1 MPRTGYALLMSS
13 SFRLLLSVALF
24 VVLGRP
30 DAATALDGGADGRF
44 EKRTSAHF
52 VLKQDVDIDRNSGL
66 RGSDRYER
74 EVLRV
79 LENAFVKLD
88 ADLGLR
94 PKRKLYVYIHD
105 AALFDQQFAGV
116 FRFPIAGFFGDAIH
130 IRGDTV
136 ITEQLVRTLYHE
148 LVHAALASAAPSTVV
163 PAWLNEGLAEWFERR
178 STGRGHLNRAEWNA
192 LRQHLGAGN
201 WIGVNA
207 LSRGNLAGF
216 SPAAAS
222 WAYLTS
228 YALVEHLAA
237 REGRAGLARMIK
249 EMVRVRNPNRALKQA
264 YGLSPLELEASLIAE
279 LR

>member
-1 MPRTGYALLMSS
+1 MLLLMQ
-13 SFRLLLSVALF
+13 
-24 VVLGRP
+24 GGP
-30 DAATALDGGADGRF
+30 TPAAALDEGADGRF

-52 VLKQDVDIDRNSGL
+52 VLKQDVDIDRSSGL

-79 LENAFVKLD
+79 LEAAFVKLD

-105 AALFDQQFAGV
+105 AALFDRQFAGIL
-116 FRFPIAGFFGDAIH
+116 RFPIAGFFGDAIH
-130 IRGDTV
+130 IRGDTA
-136 ITEQLVRTLYHE
+136 ITGQLVRTLYHE

-178 STGRGHLNRAEWNA
+178 ATGRGHLNRAEWNA
-192 LRQHLGAGN
+192 LRQHLRAGN
-201 WIGVNA
+201 WIGVDA
-207 LSRGNLAGF
+207 LSSSNLAGF
-216 SPAAAS
+216 TPAAAS

-237 REGRAGLARMIK
+237 KEGRAGLARMIR
-249 EMVRVRNPNRALKQA
+249 EMVRVRNPTRALQQA
-264 YGLSPLELEASLIAE
+264 YGLSALGLEASLIAE